1 MPEFKIT
8 RADMGKH
15 LEVRPG
21 DTIVLEL
28 EENPATGFRWIIQK
42 SNTDVLEIKDSFRAE
57 PLEANNG
64 AMVTRRMIFSARE
77 AGISILQLKYMREW
91 EKASATVE
99 RLNLTVSV
107 K

>member
-1 MPEFKIT
+1 
-8 RADMGKH
+8 
-15 LEVRPG
+15 
-21 DTIVLEL
+21 
-28 EENPATGFRWIIQK
+28 
-42 SNTDVLEIKDSFRAE
+42 
-57 PLEANNG
+57 
-64 AMVTRRMIFSARE
+64 MIFSAME